1 MNIPLH
7 PLYIFIG
14 LCNPLVRERMKKG
27 GANEVKWER
36 KWRVRAAGCDS
47 KDSSYGVGKV
57 SVRRRGKGREGE
69 WKERGGIGYGSFG
82 GEANILVLRMEN
94 ERDAGPGE
102 KSFPQL

>member
-69 WKERGGIGYGSFG
+69 WKERGVVLAMVVS
-82 GEANILVLRMEN
+82 GERRI
-94 ERDAGPGE
+94 
-102 KSFPQL
+102 FWF